1 MLIFSV
7 FSGSVL
13 IQSDPFLAYALTD
26 ILEMVSIVQTLMSA
40 QIKFSTTVQIF
51 QIAQILLEAIFARAK
66 TGSLLMKTEK
76 NVSM

>member
-13 IQSDPFLAYALTD
+13 IQLDPFLAFALTD
-26 ILEMVSIVQTLMSA
+26 ILEMGSIVQTLTSA

-51 QIAQILLEAIFARAK
+51 QIAQILWEAIFARVK
-66 TGSLLMKTEK
+66 TGSLLMKTEQ

>member
-13 IQSDPFLAYALTD
+13 IQSDPFLAFALTD
-26 ILEMVSIVQTLMSA
+26 ILEMGSIVQTLTSA

-51 QIAQILLEAIFARAK
+51 QIAQILWEAIFARVK
-66 TGSLLMKTEK
+66 MGSLLMQTEQ

>member
-1 MLIFSV
+1 MVIFSV

-13 IQSDPFLAYALTD
+13 IQSDPFLAFALTD
-26 ILEMVSIVQTLMSA
+26 ILEMVSIVQTLTSA

-51 QIAQILLEAIFARAK
+51 QIAQILWEAIFARVK
-66 TGSLLMKTEK
+66 TGSLLMKTEQ